1 MEGKR
6 FSLQSFSEDEF
17 GKKLDR
23 CLTDTLIKGGKY
35 SWLYNM
41 NISPKLL
48 KLAGSLTVQIYEDLT
63 KLMLLSLW
71 GSS

>member
-41 NISPKLL
+41 N
-48 KLAGSLTVQIYEDLT
+48 V
-63 KLMLLSLW
+63 
-71 GSS
+71 SSKQVVCPSKFGENHYVTNILQLFVALI

>member
-41 NISPKLL
+41 NVSPKQVVCPSKFGKVHYVTNILQL
-48 KLAGSLTVQIYEDLT
+48 FVALI
-63 KLMLLSLW
+63 
-71 GSS
+71 